1 MFTISFRNWF
11 ANFVF
16 VLVFVGLIL
25 PFSFVLAD
33 TSASVQ
39 SLSPGATD
47 KIGNE
52 VTFDIVSS
60 GFNGFVSYNVTDSLS
75 GSSVSNGNINSNGV
89 FTWIPTSSDVGTHN
103 LTVSLSDQSGNTA
116 SVSEQLIVSGPPTV
130 SIGSLSPGSSIDVGQ
145 TVFFSASASGFTNP
159 QYSVTDS
166 VMTSSLT
173 PSAIN
178 SSGGF
183 SWTPKSQDVG
193 GHNIT
198 VIVSDSL
205 GDSANSTV
213 NINVGVATSTIQ
225 SLSPGSSVFP
235 GQNVTFTVV
244 PTGFTNPT
252 YNVNDSFYGGSVGN
266 SNINYNGNFS
276 WTPNQNDVGAHNIS
290 ITVSDSTGNSS
301 TVWQQIIVSGTGLS
315 IGSISPG
322 TTITPGTTFAF
333 IATTSG
339 FTSQSYYSV
348 SDLFNGTSIS
358 NNNITSGG
366 IFSWTPLLSDVGV
379 HTITVSTL
387 DNFGRSVR
395 GSVVVTVNPTSVS
408 AYGVSAGA
416 SGGTVS
422 GGSTVAHT
430 FLTNLNIGSTGAD
443 VTTLQTILSQ
453 KGFFSGP
460 ISGYFGALT
469 AAAVKK
475 FQTANGVSPL
485 GNVGPATRAALN
497 GLQSGGANS
506 STTSGSSST
515 SIKYTFS
522 NPLSVGST
530 GADVTALQNRLTA
543 EGVYF
548 GPITGT
554 FGPLTRAAVEKYQ
567 TAHGLSPVGQV
578 GPAPHALLNE

>member
-1 MFTISFRNWF
+1 
-11 ANFVF
+11 
-16 VLVFVGLIL
+16 
-25 PFSFVLAD
+25 
-33 TSASVQ
+33 
-39 SLSPGATD
+39 
-47 KIGNE
+47 
-52 VTFDIVSS
+52 
-60 GFNGFVSYNVTDSLS
+60 
-75 GSSVSNGNINSNGV
+75 
-89 FTWIPTSSDVGTHN
+89 
-103 LTVSLSDQSGNTA
+103 
-116 SVSEQLIVSGPPTV
+116 
-130 SIGSLSPGSSIDVGQ
+130 
-145 TVFFSASASGFTNP
+145 
-159 QYSVTDS
+159 
-166 VMTSSLT
+166 MTSSLT

-183 SWTPKSQDVG
+183 SWTPKNQDVG

-198 VIVSDSL
+198 VMASDYL

-213 NINVGVATSTIQ
+213 NINVSVATSTIQ
-225 SLSPGSSVFP
+225 SLSPGATVFS

-252 YNVNDSFYGGSVGN
+252 YAVSDSFYGGSVSN

-276 WTPNQNDVGAHNIS
+276 WTPNQSDIGTHNIS
-290 ITVSDSTGNSS
+290 ITVNDSTGNSS
-301 TVWQQIIVSGTGLS
+301 TISQQITVSGTGLS

-322 TTITPGTTFAF
+322 TSITPGTTFAF

-348 SDLFNGTSIS
+348 SDLFSGTSIS

-366 IFSWTPLLSDVGV
+366 VFSWTPLLSDVGV

-395 GSVVVTVNPTSVS
+395 GSLTVTVNPNSTSATAVQNVTTTS
-408 AYGVSAGA
+408 A
-416 SGGTVS
+416 SGRQ
-422 GGSTVAHT
+422 T
-430 FLTNLNIGSTGAD
+430 FLNNLNIGSTGAD
-443 VTTLQTILSQ
+443 VTALQTILNQ
-453 KGFFSGP
+453 KGFFQGP

-497 GLQSGGANS
+497 DLQNS
-506 STTSGSSST
+506 SASST
-515 SIKYTFS
+515 SAGTAGTTSTKYTFTS
-522 NPLSVGST
+522 SLSVGST
-530 GADVTALQNRLTA
+530 GADVTALQNRLTS
-543 EGVYF
+543 EGVYS

-567 TAHGLSPVGQV
+567 TAHGISPIGQV
-578 GPAPHALLNE
+578 GPATRAALNQ